1 MFEMLLNYN
10 HPGLSGRV
18 LKKTQIMVFYVIR
31 CILISPTLEGNKMEV
46 KPLKPA
52 QLKWT
57 CPHDFFEFSKSSELA
72 PSREIVGQDRAVRA
86 VKLGLEIPS
95 SGYNMFVT
103 GVSGSGRETTVKRI
117 LDQIDTTTG
126 KLTDL
131 CYVYNF
137 EDSTRPSALVF
148 PAGEGKQFKEG
159 IELCV
164 ELLQKNIPVVL
175 RSESTAAEKGALLES
190 FSEQKKEQM
199 EKVEK
204 ASVEAGF
211 AVVSIPAGQGHG
223 RPDVLPVING
233 KPCTYEELQQ
243 LAAEGK
249 ITPDKLKEY
258 RTLHTKLFKLLT
270 SAIRHSQ
277 SIEIKAQV
285 EIERLYR
292 RILKPTVTGILDRLS
307 GLGGKESAEY
317 VERIA
322 ETILTNIDVFSDN
335 SEEAD
340 PYIIFEVNL
349 IVDNSDRKKRPV
361 VVEQF
366 PDAVRLF
373 GNIDRIVIDNKPY
386 SDHTMIRAGSF
397 LRANGGYL
405 IINAMDV
412 VRQQGLWQTL
422 IQTVRNRTVITRP
435 NEITRAFMPI
445 ELQPE
450 PIDVDVK
457 VVLIGPGWLYTTLAA
472 QDPDFSYLFR
482 IRADFDDR
490 MDLNDES
497 IRDFTGVIAYICES
511 ESILPLNRNAMAS
524 IAEQAVRL
532 TGRQDKISLKF
543 NMVADYVRQASYWAG
558 QDGRDTV
565 TAEDVARAVREKR
578 YRLSLGEDY
587 AMNRILEN
595 QVMVDTE
602 GSAVGQL
609 NGLAVYSGA
618 DHSFGLPS
626 RITATVSPGVEGII
640 NVEREA
646 EMSGSLHTKGVYV
659 ITGFFRDRFAM
670 DYPLSLSAGIVFEQS
685 YGGVDGDSASST
697 ELYALLS
704 ALSGIPLR
712 QDLAVT
718 GSVNQHGRI
727 QPIGG
732 VNYKIEG
739 HFKVCQKR
747 GLTGTQ
753 GVLIPNS
760 NVVNLQLHS
769 DVIEAVEKKQFRI
782 YPISSIE
789 EGISL
794 LTGIEA
800 GEKSSHGAYPADT
813 IMGMADTRL
822 RQMAEIVRDFGG

>member
-1 MFEMLLNYN
+1 MKVR
-10 HPGLSGRV
+10 S
-18 LKKTQIMVFYVIR
+18 
-31 CILISPTLEGNKMEV
+31 
-46 KPLKPA
+46 LKPSE
-52 QLKWT
+52 LRWT
-57 CPHDFFEFSKSSELA
+57 CPADIFEFDKSSEIT
-72 PSREIVGQDRAVRA
+72 PSKDIVGQDRAVRA
-86 VKLGLEIPS
+86 VKLGLEISS

-117 LDQIDTTTG
+117 LDQIDTTTD

-137 EDSTRPSALVF
+137 DDSTRPRALVF

-159 IELCV
+159 IELSV

-175 RSESTAAEKGALLES
+175 RSESTAAEKGILIEN

-199 EKVEK
+199 DKVEK
-204 ASVEAGF
+204 AAIKAGF
-211 AVVSIPAGQGHG
+211 AVVSIPVGQGQS
-223 RPDVLPVING
+223 RPDVLPVIDG
-233 KPCTYEELQQ
+233 KPYTYEELQK
-243 LAAEGK
+243 LAAEEK
-249 ITPDKLKEY
+249 ITREKLKEY
-258 RTLHTKLFKLLT
+258 RNLHGELFKLLT
-270 SAIRHSQ
+270 TAIKHTQ

-307 GLGGKESAEY
+307 GLGNKESAEY
-317 VERIA
+317 VKRIE
-322 ETILTNIDVFSDN
+322 ETILTNIDVFSAN

-349 IVDNSDRKKRPV
+349 IVDNSTRKKRPV

-366 PDAVRLF
+366 PDVVRLF

-412 VRQQGLWQTL
+412 VRQPELWQNL

-435 NEITRAFMPI
+435 NEMTRAFMPI

-457 VVLIGPGWLYTTLAA
+457 VILIGPGWLYSTLASH
-472 QDPDFSYLFR
+472 DPDFGYLFR

-490 MDLNDES
+490 MDLNPEN
-497 IRDFTGVIAYICES
+497 IQDFAGVIAYICQS
-511 ESILPLNRNAMAS
+511 ESVLPLSRDAMAS
-524 IAEQAVRL
+524 IAEQAVWL
-532 TGRQDKISLKF
+532 TGRNDKISLKF

-558 QDGRDTV
+558 QDSRDTV
-565 TAEDVARAVREKR
+565 TADDVDRAIREKH

-587 AMNRILEN
+587 ATNRILEN
-595 QVMVDTE
+595 QVMVDTD
-602 GSAVGQL
+602 GFAVGQL
-609 NGLAVYSGA
+609 NGLAVYSGV

-626 RITATVSPGVEGII
+626 RITATVSPGVEGIV
-640 NVEREA
+640 NVERES
-646 EMSGSLHTKGVYV
+646 ELSGRIHTKGVYV
-659 ITGFFRDRFAM
+659 ITGFFREHFAL

-704 ALSGIPLR
+704 ALSGVPLR
-712 QDLAVT
+712 QDIAVT

-739 HFKVCQKR
+739 HFRVCKER

-753 GVLIPNS
+753 GVMIPDS
-760 NVVNLQLHS
+760 NVVHLQLHR
-769 DVIEAVEKKQFRI
+769 DVIEAVEKKQFHI
-782 YPISSIE
+782 YPISTIE

-794 LTGIEA
+794 LAGIEA
-800 GEKSSHGAYPADT
+800 GERSIHGTYPADT
-813 IMGMADTRL
+813 ILGMVDSRL
-822 RQMAEIVRDFGG
+822 RQMAETIRDFGGRH

>member
-1 MFEMLLNYN
+1 
-10 HPGLSGRV
+10 
-18 LKKTQIMVFYVIR
+18 
-31 CILISPTLEGNKMEV
+31 MEV
-46 KPLKPA
+46 KPLKPS

-57 CPHDFFEFSKSSELA
+57 CPTDLFEFTNTSELS
-72 PSREIVGQDRAVRA
+72 PSKEIVGQDRAVRA

-117 LDQIDTTTG
+117 LDQIDTTTDN
-126 KLTDL
+126 LTDL

-137 EDSTRPSALVF
+137 EDSTRPRALVF

-159 IELCV
+159 LELCV

-175 RSESTAAEKGALLES
+175 RSESTASAKGVLLES

-199 EKVEK
+199 DKAEK
-204 ASVEAGF
+204 AAVDAGF
-211 AVVSIPAGQGHG
+211 AMVSIPAGQGQS
-223 RPDVLPVING
+223 RPDVLPVIDG
-233 KPCTYEELQQ
+233 KPHSYEQLQQ
-243 LAAEGK
+243 LVVEEK
-249 ITPDKLKEY
+249 VTQEKLAEY
-258 RTLHTKLFKLLT
+258 RSLHTDLFKLLT
-270 SAIRHSQ
+270 ASIRRVQ

-285 EIERLYR
+285 EVERLYR

-307 GLGGKESAEY
+307 GIGGKESAEY
-317 VERIA
+317 VEKIE
-322 ETILTNIDVFSDN
+322 ETILTNIDVFSSN
-335 SEEAD
+335 AEEAD
-340 PYIIFEVNL
+340 PYVIFEVNL
-349 IVDNSDRKKRPV
+349 IVDNSERKERPV

-366 PDAVRLF
+366 PDVVRLF
-373 GNIDRIVIDNKPY
+373 GNIDRVVIDNKPY

-412 VRQQGLWQTL
+412 VRQQGLWQNL

-435 NEITRAFMPI
+435 NEITRAFMPS

-450 PIDVDVK
+450 PIHVDVK
-457 VVLIGPGWLYTTLAA
+457 VILIGPSWLYSSLAS
-472 QDPDFSYLFR
+472 QDPDFGYLFR

-490 MDLNDES
+490 MDINEKNVL
-497 IRDFTGVIAYICES
+497 DFAGVIAYICQS
-511 ESILPLNRNAMAS
+511 ESVHPLDVNAMAS

-558 QDGRDTV
+558 VDGRDVVTV
-565 TAEDVARAVREKR
+565 EDVEKAISEKR

-587 AMNRILEN
+587 ATKRILEN

-626 RITATVSPGVEGII
+626 RITATVSPGVEGIV
-640 NVEREA
+640 NVERES
-646 EMSGSLHTKGVYV
+646 ELSGSIHTKGVYV
-659 ITGFFRDRFAM
+659 ITGFFREHFAF

-704 ALSGIPLR
+704 ALSSAPLR

-739 HFKVCQKR
+739 HFKVCKER

-753 GVLIPNS
+753 GVIIPDS
-760 NVVNLQLHS
+760 NVVHLQLHQ
-769 DVIEAVEKKQFRI
+769 DVIEAVRKKQFHI
-782 YPISSIE
+782 YPVASIE

-800 GEKSSHGAYPADT
+800 GEKSSHGTYPADT
-813 IMGMADTRL
+813 IMGMADARL
-822 RQMAEIVRDFGG
+822 RQMAETVRDFGGGH

>member
-1 MFEMLLNYN
+1 MKVR
-10 HPGLSGRV
+10 S
-18 LKKTQIMVFYVIR
+18 
-31 CILISPTLEGNKMEV
+31 
-46 KPLKPA
+46 LKPSE
-52 QLKWT
+52 LRWT
-57 CPHDFFEFSKSSELA
+57 CPTDIFKFNKSSEIT

-117 LDQIDTTTG
+117 LDRIDTTTD

-137 EDSTRPSALVF
+137 DDSTRPRALVF

-159 IELCV
+159 VELCV

-175 RSESTAAEKGALLES
+175 RSESTAAEKGALIEN
-190 FSEQKKEQM
+190 FSEQKKELM
-199 EKVEK
+199 DKVEK
-204 ASVEAGF
+204 AAIEAGF
-211 AVVSIPAGQGHG
+211 AVVSIPVGQGQS
-223 RPDVLPVING
+223 RPDVLPVIDG
-233 KPCTYEELQQ
+233 KPFTYEELQQ
-243 LAAEGK
+243 LAAEEK
-249 ITPDKLKEY
+249 ITPEKLKEY
-258 RTLHTKLFKLLT
+258 RNIHSDLFKLLS

-307 GLGGKESAEY
+307 GLGEKESAEY
-317 VERIA
+317 VKRMA
-322 ETILTNIDVFSDN
+322 ETILTNIDVFSAN

-340 PYIIFEVNL
+340 PYVIFEVNL
-349 IVDNSDRKKRPV
+349 IVDNSGCRKRPV

-412 VRQQGLWQTL
+412 VRQPELWQTF

-435 NEITRAFMPI
+435 NEMTRAFMPI

-457 VVLIGPGWLYTTLAA
+457 VILIGPGWLYTILAS
-472 QDPDFSYLFR
+472 QDPDFGYLFR

-490 MDLNDES
+490 MDLNPEN
-497 IRDFTGVIAYICES
+497 IQDFAGVIAYICQS
-511 ESILPLNRNAMAS
+511 ESVFPLNRDAMAS

-532 TGRQDKISLKF
+532 TGRHDKISLKF

-558 QDGRDTV
+558 HDGRDAV
-565 TAEDVARAVREKR
+565 TAEDVARAIREKH
-578 YRLSLGEDY
+578 YRLSLGEEY
-587 AMNRILEN
+587 ATNRILEN
-595 QVMVDTE
+595 QIMVDTE

-618 DHSFGLPS
+618 DYSFGLPS
-626 RITATVSPGVEGII
+626 RITATVSPGVEGIV
-640 NVEREA
+640 NVERES
-646 EMSGSLHTKGVYV
+646 ELSGRIHTKGVYV
-659 ITGFFRDRFAM
+659 ITGFFREHFAL

-704 ALSGIPLR
+704 ALSGAPLR

-739 HFKVCQKR
+739 HFKVCKER

-753 GVLIPNS
+753 GVLIPDS
-760 NVVNLQLHS
+760 NVVHLQLHR
-769 DVIEAVEKKQFRI
+769 DVIEAVEKKLFHI
-782 YPISSIE
+782 YPISTIE

-800 GEKSSHGAYPADT
+800 GKKSVHGTYPADT
-813 IMGMADTRL
+813 ILGMADTRL
-822 RQMAEIVRDFGG
+822 RQMAETVRDFGGRR

>member
-1 MFEMLLNYN
+1 MKVR
-10 HPGLSGRV
+10 S
-18 LKKTQIMVFYVIR
+18 
-31 CILISPTLEGNKMEV
+31 
-46 KPLKPA
+46 LKPSE
-52 QLKWT
+52 LRWT
-57 CPHDFFEFSKSSELA
+57 CPTDIFKFNKSSDIT

-117 LDQIDTTTG
+117 LDQIDTTTD

-137 EDSTRPSALVF
+137 DDSTRPRALVF

-159 IELCV
+159 VELCV

-175 RSESTAAEKGALLES
+175 RSESTAAEKGILLDS
-190 FSEQKKEQM
+190 FSDQKKEQM

-204 ASVEAGF
+204 AAIKAGF
-211 AVVSIPAGQGHG
+211 AVVSIPLGQGQS
-223 RPDVLPVING
+223 RPDVLPVIDGN
-233 KPCTYEELQQ
+233 PCTYEELQK
-243 LAAEGK
+243 LAAEEK
-249 ITPDKLKEY
+249 ITPEKLKEY
-258 RTLHTKLFKLLT
+258 RNLHSELFKLLT
-270 SAIRHSQ
+270 SAIKHSQ

-292 RILKPTVTGILDRLS
+292 RILKPTVIGILDRLS
-307 GLGGKESAEY
+307 GLGNKESAEY
-317 VERIA
+317 VKQMA
-322 ETILTNIDVFSDN
+322 ETILTNIDVFS
-335 SEEAD
+335 SESTDAD
-340 PYIIFEVNL
+340 PYVIFEVNL
-349 IVDNSDRKKRPV
+349 IVDNSTCRKRPV

-412 VRQQGLWQTL
+412 VRQPGLWQTL

-435 NEITRAFMPI
+435 NEMTRAFMPI

-457 VVLIGPGWLYTTLAA
+457 VILIGPGWLYTTLAS
-472 QDPDFSYLFR
+472 QDPDFGYLFR

-490 MDLNDES
+490 MDLNHENVQ
-497 IRDFTGVIAYICES
+497 DFAGVIAYICQLES
-511 ESILPLNRNAMAS
+511 VLPLSRDAMAS
-524 IAEQAVRL
+524 ITEQAVRL
-532 TGRQDKISLKF
+532 TGRHDKISLKF

-565 TAEDVARAVREKR
+565 TAEDVARAIREKH

-587 AMNRILEN
+587 ATNRILEN

-609 NGLAVYSGA
+609 NGLAVYSGV
-618 DHSFGLPS
+618 DQSFGLPS
-626 RITATVSPGVEGII
+626 RITATVSPGVEGIV
-640 NVEREA
+640 NVERES
-646 EMSGSLHTKGVYV
+646 ELSGRIHTKGVYV
-659 ITGFFRDRFAM
+659 ITGFFRDRFAL

-704 ALSGIPLR
+704 ALSGVPLR

-739 HFKVCQKR
+739 HFRICRER

-753 GVLIPNS
+753 GVLIPDS
-760 NVVNLQLHS
+760 NVVHLQLHR
-769 DVIEAVEKKQFRI
+769 DVIEAVEKKQFHI
-782 YPISSIE
+782 YPISTIE

-800 GEKSSHGAYPADT
+800 GERSVHGTYPADT
-813 IMGMADTRL
+813 ILGMTDIRL
-822 RQMAEIVRDFGG
+822 RQMAETVRDFGGRH

>member
-1 MFEMLLNYN
+1 MLYN
-10 HPGLSGRV
+10 FVELHTLPEGM
-18 LKKTQIMVFYVIR
+18 KMTAK
-31 CILISPTLEGNKMEV
+31 SPKS
-46 KPLKPA
+46 LKPSE
-52 QLKWT
+52 LKWT
-57 CPHDFFEFSKSSELA
+57 CPDNFFEFSKSSELS
-72 PSREIVGQDRAVRA
+72 PSKEIVGQDRAVRA

-117 LDQIDTTTG
+117 LDKIDTTTD

-137 EDSTRPSALVF
+137 EDSTRPRALVF
-148 PAGEGKQFKEG
+148 PRGEGKEFKEG
-159 IELCV
+159 VELCV
-164 ELLQKNIPVVL
+164 ELLKKNIPVVL
-175 RSESTAAEKGALLES
+175 RSESTAAAKGALIEE
-190 FSEQKKEQM
+190 FSDEKKTQM
-199 EKVEK
+199 GKVESE
-204 ASVEAGF
+204 AVSAGF
-211 AVVSIPAGQGHG
+211 AVVSIPAGQGQS
-223 RPDVLPVING
+223 RPDVLPVIDG
-233 KPCTYEELQQ
+233 KPHTYEQLQQ
-243 LAAEGK
+243 MAAEGK
-249 ITPDKLKEY
+249 ITPEKLKEY
-258 RTLHTKLFKLLT
+258 RELHTELFKLLT

-277 SIEIKAQV
+277 SIEIKAQI
-285 EIERLYR
+285 EIEKLYR
-292 RILKPTVTGILDRLS
+292 RILKPTVEGILDRLS

-317 VERIA
+317 VNQIE
-322 ETILTNIDVFSDN
+322 ETILTNIDVFSAN
-335 SEEAD
+335 TAEAD

-349 IVDNSDRKKRPV
+349 IVDNSDIKKRPV
-361 VVEQF
+361 IVEQF

-373 GNIDRIVIDNKPY
+373 GNIDRIVIDSKPY

-412 VRQQGLWQTL
+412 VRQPGLWQTL

-435 NEITRAFMPI
+435 NEMTRAFMPI

-457 VVLIGPGWLYTTLAA
+457 VILIGPSWLYSTLAS
-472 QDPDFSYLFR
+472 QDPDFGYLFR
-482 IRADFDDR
+482 VRADFDDS
-490 MDLNDES
+490 MILNEEN
-497 IRDFTGVIAYICES
+497 IRDFAGVIAYICQS
-511 ESILPLNRNAMAS
+511 ESILPLSNEAMGS

-543 NMVADYVRQASYWAG
+543 NMVADYVRQASYWASQEG
-558 QDGRDTV
+558 HDVV
-565 TAEDVARAVREKR
+565 TAADVMKAISEKQ
-578 YRLSLGEDY
+578 YRLSMGQDY
-587 AMNRILEN
+587 ATNRILEN
-595 QVMVDTE
+595 QVMVDTD

-640 NVEREA
+640 NVERES
-646 EMSGSLHTKGVYV
+646 EMSGRIHTKGVYV
-659 ITGFFRDRFAM
+659 ITGFFREHFAR
-670 DYPLSLSAGIVFEQS
+670 DYPLCLSAGIVFEQS

-704 ALSGIPLR
+704 ALSGVPLR

-732 VNYKIEG
+732 VNYKVEG
-739 HFKVCQKR
+739 HFKVCKER
-747 GLTGTQ
+747 GLTGNQ
-753 GVLIPNS
+753 GVMIPDS
-760 NVVNLQLHS
+760 NVVNLQLHR
-769 DVIEAVEKKQFRI
+769 DVIEAVEKKQFHI
-782 YPISSIE
+782 YPISCIA

-794 LTGIEA
+794 LTGMEA
-800 GEKSSHGAYPADT
+800 GTRNAHGSYPADT
-813 IMGMADTRL
+813 ILGMTDNRL
-822 RQMAEIVRDFGG
+822 REMAETVRDFGGRH

>member
-1 MFEMLLNYN
+1 
-10 HPGLSGRV
+10 
-18 LKKTQIMVFYVIR
+18 
-31 CILISPTLEGNKMEV
+31 MEV
-46 KPLKPA
+46 KPLKPS

-57 CPHDFFEFSKSSELA
+57 CPTDLFEFTNSSELS
-72 PSREIVGQDRAVRA
+72 PSKEIVGQDRAVRA

-103 GVSGSGRETTVKRI
+103 GVSGSGRETTVKHI
-117 LDQIDTTTG
+117 LDRIDTTTD

-137 EDSTRPSALVF
+137 EDSTRPRALVF

-159 IELCV
+159 LELCV
-164 ELLQKNIPVVL
+164 ELLRKNIPVVL
-175 RSESTAAEKGALLES
+175 RSESTASEKGVLLES

-199 EKVEK
+199 DKAEK
-204 ASVEAGF
+204 AAVEAGF
-211 AVVSIPAGQGHG
+211 AMVSIPAGQGQS
-223 RPDVLPVING
+223 RPDVLPVIDG
-233 KPCTYEELQQ
+233 KPHTYEQLQQ
-243 LAAEGK
+243 LAAEEK
-249 ITPDKLKEY
+249 VTKEKLAEY
-258 RTLHTKLFKLLT
+258 RSLHTDLFKLLT
-270 SAIRHSQ
+270 ASIRHVQ

-285 EIERLYR
+285 EVERLYR

-307 GLGGKESAEY
+307 GIGGKESAEY
-317 VERIA
+317 VENIS
-322 ETILTNIDVFSDN
+322 ETILTNIDVFS
-335 SEEAD
+335 SSAEEAD
-340 PYIIFEVNL
+340 PYVIFEVNL

-366 PDAVRLF
+366 PDVVRLF

-412 VRQQGLWQTL
+412 VRQQGLWQNL

-435 NEITRAFMPI
+435 NEITRAFMPT

-457 VVLIGPGWLYTTLAA
+457 VILIGPSWLYSSLAS
-472 QDPDFSYLFR
+472 QDPDFGYLFR

-490 MDLNDES
+490 MNINEKNVQ
-497 IRDFTGVIAYICES
+497 DFAGVIAYICQS
-511 ESILPLNRNAMAS
+511 ESVLPLDINAMAS

-558 QDGRDTV
+558 QDGRDVV
-565 TAEDVARAVREKR
+565 TAEDVSKAISEKH

-587 AMNRILEN
+587 ATKRILEN

-602 GSAVGQL
+602 GAAVGQL

-626 RITATVSPGVEGII
+626 RITATVSPGVEGIV
-640 NVEREA
+640 NVERES
-646 EMSGSLHTKGVYV
+646 ELSGRIHTKGVYV
-659 ITGFFRDRFAM
+659 ITGFFREHFAL
-670 DYPLSLSAGIVFEQS
+670 DYPLCLSAGIVFEQS

-704 ALSGIPLR
+704 ALSGVPLR

-739 HFKVCQKR
+739 HFKVCQQR

-753 GVLIPNS
+753 GVIIPNS
-760 NVVNLQLHS
+760 NVIHLQLNN
-769 DVIEAVEKKQFRI
+769 DVVEAVRKKQFHI
-782 YPISSIE
+782 YPVSTIE

-800 GEKSSHGAYPADT
+800 GEKNSHGTFPADT
-813 IMGMADTRL
+813 ILGMADARL
-822 RQMAEIVRDFGG
+822 RQMAETVRDFGGGH

>member
-1 MFEMLLNYN
+1 
-10 HPGLSGRV
+10 
-18 LKKTQIMVFYVIR
+18 
-31 CILISPTLEGNKMEV
+31 MEV
-46 KPLKPA
+46 KSLKPSE
-52 QLKWT
+52 LRWT
-57 CPHDFFEFSKSSELA
+57 CPRDIFDFDKSSEIT
-72 PSREIVGQDRAVRA
+72 PSRDIVGQDRAVRA
-86 VKLGLEIPS
+86 VKLGLEIPN

-117 LDQIDTTTG
+117 LDQIDTSTD

-137 EDSTRPSALVF
+137 DDSTRPRALVF

-164 ELLQKNIPVVL
+164 ELLKKNIPVVL
-175 RSESTAAEKGALLES
+175 RSESTAAEKGSLLEN

-204 ASVEAGF
+204 AAVEAGF
-211 AVVSIPAGQGHG
+211 AVVSIPTAQGQS
-223 RPDVLPVING
+223 RPDVLPVIEG
-233 KPCTYEELQQ
+233 KPQTYEDLQQ
-243 LAAEGK
+243 LAAEEK
-249 ITPDKLKEY
+249 ITAEQLKEY
-258 RTLHTKLFKLLT
+258 RELHTELFKLLT
-270 SAIRHSQ
+270 TAIRHSQ

-285 EIERLYR
+285 EIERLFR
-292 RILKPTVTGILDRLS
+292 RILKPTVAGILDRLS

-322 ETILTNIDVFSDN
+322 ETILTNIDVFSAN

-340 PYIIFEVNL
+340 PYVIFEVNL
-349 IVDNSDRKKRPV
+349 IVDNSTCKKRPV

-366 PDAVRLF
+366 PDVVRLF
-373 GNIDRIVIDNKPY
+373 GNIDRIVIDSKPY

-412 VRQQGLWQTL
+412 VRQPGLWQTL

-435 NEITRAFMPI
+435 NEISRAFMPI

-457 VVLIGPGWLYTTLAA
+457 VILIGPGWLYSMLAT
-472 QDPDFSYLFR
+472 QDPDFGYLFR

-490 MDLNDES
+490 MDLNREN
-497 IRDFTGVIAYICES
+497 IRDFAGVIAYICQS
-511 ESILPLNRNAMAS
+511 ESVHPLNSEAMAA

-532 TGRQDKISLKF
+532 TGRHDKISLRF
-543 NMVADYVRQASYWAG
+543 NMVADFVRQASYWAG
-558 QDGRDTV
+558 QVGRDTV
-565 TAEDVARAVREKR
+565 TAEDVAKAISEKHH
-578 YRLSLGEDY
+578 RLSLGEDY
-587 AMNRILEN
+587 ATNRILEN

-626 RITATVSPGVEGII
+626 RITATVSPGVEGIV

-646 EMSGSLHTKGVYV
+646 EMSGRIHTKGVFV
-659 ITGFFRDRFAM
+659 ITGFLRERFAQ

-704 ALSGIPLR
+704 ALSDVPLR

-718 GSVNQHGRI
+718 GSVNQHGMI

-739 HFKVCQKR
+739 YFKVCMER

-753 GVLIPNS
+753 GVLIPHS
-760 NVVNLQLHS
+760 NVIHLQLHS
-769 DVIEAVEKKQFRI
+769 DVIEAVKKKKFHI
-782 YPISSIE
+782 YPVSTIDQ
-789 EGISL
+789 GITL

-800 GEKSSHGAYPADT
+800 GEKGLHGAYPEDT
-813 IMGMADTRL
+813 ILGMAEKRL
-822 RQMAEIVRDFGG
+822 REMAETVRDFGGRN

>member
-1 MFEMLLNYN
+1 M
-10 HPGLSGRV
+10 
-18 LKKTQIMVFYVIR
+18 Q
-31 CILISPTLEGNKMEV
+31 V
-46 KPLKPA
+46 KPLKPS

-57 CPHDFFEFSKSSELA
+57 CPTDFFEFTNTSELS
-72 PSREIVGQDRAVRA
+72 PSKEIVGQDRAVRA

-117 LDQIDTTTG
+117 LDQIDTTTDN
-126 KLTDL
+126 LTDL

-137 EDSTRPSALVF
+137 EDSTRPKALVF

-159 IELCV
+159 LELCV

-175 RSESTAAEKGALLES
+175 RSESTASEKGVLLES

-199 EKVEK
+199 DKAEK
-204 ASVEAGF
+204 AAVEAGF
-211 AVVSIPAGQGHG
+211 AMVSIPAGQGQS
-223 RPDVLPVING
+223 RPDVLPLIDG
-233 KPCTYEELQQ
+233 KPNTYEQ
-243 LAAEGK
+243 LHQLVVEE
-249 ITPDKLKEY
+249 KLTKEKLVEY
-258 RTLHTKLFKLLT
+258 RSLHTDLFKVLT
-270 SAIRHSQ
+270 ASIRHVQ

-285 EIERLYR
+285 EVERLYR

-307 GLGGKESAEY
+307 GIGGKESAEY
-317 VERIA
+317 VENVA
-322 ETILTNIDVFSDN
+322 ETILTNIDVFS
-335 SEEAD
+335 SSAEEAD
-340 PYIIFEVNL
+340 PYVIFEVNL
-349 IVDNSDRKKRPV
+349 IVDNSDRKNRPV

-366 PDAVRLF
+366 PDVVRLF

-412 VRQQGLWQTL
+412 VRQQGLWQNL

-457 VVLIGPGWLYTTLAA
+457 VILIGPGWLYSSLAS
-472 QDPDFSYLFR
+472 QDPDFGYLFR

-490 MDLNDES
+490 MDINEKNVQ
-497 IRDFTGVIAYICES
+497 DFAGVIAYICQS
-511 ESILPLNRNAMAS
+511 ESVHPLDTNAMAS

-558 QDGRDTV
+558 VDGRDVV
-565 TAEDVARAVREKR
+565 TAEDVSKAISEKH

-587 AMNRILEN
+587 ATKRILEN

-626 RITATVSPGVEGII
+626 RITATVSPGVEGIV
-640 NVEREA
+640 NVERES
-646 EMSGSLHTKGVYV
+646 ELSGRIHTKGVYV
-659 ITGFFRDRFAM
+659 ITGFFREHFAF

-704 ALSGIPLR
+704 ALSSVPLR

-739 HFKVCQKR
+739 HFKVCQER

-753 GVLIPNS
+753 GVIIPNS
-760 NVVNLQLHS
+760 NVVHLQLHQ
-769 DVIEAVEKKQFRI
+769 DVIEAVRKKQFHI
-782 YPISSIE
+782 YPVATIE

-800 GEKSSHGAYPADT
+800 GKKSSRGTYPADT
-813 IMGMADTRL
+813 ILGMADARL
-822 RQMAEIVRDFGG
+822 RQMAETVRDFGGGH